1 MEVYIDDMLVKSTT
15 ASLHITHLSEAFQI
29 LRNYNMKLNPV
40 KCAFGVSAGKFL
52 GFIVNHRGIEANP
65 DKIKAV
71 LDMPSPSGIKEVQR
85 LTGKIA
91 ALSRFV
97 SRASDKCQPFFQ
109 VLKKA
114 FQWDTKCEEAF
125 AALKTYLSSPPIL
138 VSPVEGELLTL
149 YLAVSNFS
157 TSAVLVRDKERV
169 QHPVYYCSRALRGAE
184 ERYLRMEKLI
194 LALVTAARKLRP
206 YFQAHIIEVPTEYP
220 MKQVLHKPEVSG
232 RLMKW
237 AIELSEFDIRY
248 KPNTAIKGQVLAD
261 FVMEF
266 ALIEPAET
274 TQAEDDLPIWKLSI
288 DGASNAQG
296 SGGGLILTSPE
307 GIDIEYA
314 LRFRFQAS
322 NNEAEYEAVIAGLN
336 LAHSLEVDQLE
347 VYSDSQ
353 LVVRQIEDTYEAKS
367 ETMVLYLQ
375 KVRDLLKKF
384 VLVQVKRVPRTENS
398 RADALAKL
406 ATALQE
412 DLGRSTPVE
421 YLAEPSIHPYSMV
434 VALVGSVP
442 SWMDP
447 IWDYINDGT
456 LPNDP
461 KEAAKIRVR
470 SSRFT
475 NHKGSLY
482 NRGFFTPFLKC
493 IAGEDT
499 EYVLREVHEGIC
511 GNHIGARTL
520 AGKVLRQGYY
530 WPTILKDATALV
542 KKCRICQEHA
552 KISRLPSEPLT
563 SITSPWPFQQWGLD
577 ILGPLPIGKGQC
589 KFIIVAVDYFTK
601 WVEAEPLATI
611 IEQKIRNFVWR
622 AIVCRFGIPRALVS
636 DNGKQFDN
644 AKFRDFCAELEIKN
658 YYSSPA
664 HPQSTGQAEV
674 TIRTLKATL
683 KTKLEDLKGS
693 WVEYL
698 PEVLWAYRTTQKSAT
713 RETPF
718 ALAFGTEAV
727 APVEVGIK
735 SPRVELASK
744 EHNDEALHLNLELLD
759 EKRE

>member
-15 ASLHITHLSEAFQI
+15 AGLHIAHLSEAFQI
-29 LRNYNMKLNPV
+29 LRNYNMKLNPA

-71 LDMPSPSGIKEVQR
+71 LGMPSPLGIKEVQR
-85 LTGKIA
+85 LTGRIA

-125 AALKTYLSSPPIL
+125 ATLETYLSSPPIL

-149 YLAVSNFS
+149 YLAVPDFS
-157 TSAVLVRDKERV
+157 TSEVLVRDKGRV
-169 QHPVYYCSRALRGAE
+169 QHPVYYCSRALRGVE
-184 ERYLRMEKLI
+184 ETYPRMEKLI
-194 LALVTAARKLRP
+194 LALVTAARQLRP
-206 YFQAHIIEVPTEYP
+206 YLQAHTIEVPTEYP

-248 KPNTAIKGQVLAD
+248 KPKTGIKGQVLAD

-266 ALIEPAET
+266 TPIELAEPT
-274 TQAEDDLPIWKLSI
+274 RSEDDLPIWKLSV

-296 SGGGLILTSPE
+296 SGAGLILTSPE
-307 GIDIEYA
+307 GIDIEHA
-314 LRFRFQAS
+314 LLFVFHAS

-336 LAHSLEVDQLE
+336 LAHSLEVDQLEVDQLE

-375 KVRDLLKKF
+375 KVHDLLKKF
-384 VLVQVKRVPRTENS
+384 VLVQVKHVPRTENS
-398 RADALAKL
+398 RADSLAKL
-406 ATALQE
+406 AIALQE
-412 DLGRSTPVE
+412 DLCRSTPVE
-421 YLAEPSIHPYSMV
+421 YLAEPSIDPYSMV
-434 VALVGSVP
+434 VAPVESVP

-456 LPNDP
+456 LPDDP

-482 NRGFFTPFLKC
+482 KRGFYTPFLKC
-493 IAGEDT
+493 IKREDT

-511 GNHIGARTL
+511 GNHIGA
-520 AGKVLRQGYY
+520 
-530 WPTILKDATALV
+530 
-542 KKCRICQEHA
+542 
-552 KISRLPSEPLT
+552 
-563 SITSPWPFQQWGLD
+563 
-577 ILGPLPIGKGQC
+577 
-589 KFIIVAVDYFTK
+589 
-601 WVEAEPLATI
+601 
-611 IEQKIRNFVWR
+611 
-622 AIVCRFGIPRALVS
+622 
-636 DNGKQFDN
+636 
-644 AKFRDFCAELEIKN
+644 
-658 YYSSPA
+658 
-664 HPQSTGQAEV
+664 
-674 TIRTLKATL
+674 
-683 KTKLEDLKGS
+683 
-693 WVEYL
+693 
-698 PEVLWAYRTTQKSAT
+698 
-713 RETPF
+713 
-718 ALAFGTEAV
+718 
-727 APVEVGIK
+727 
-735 SPRVELASK
+735 
-744 EHNDEALHLNLELLD
+744 
-759 EKRE
+759 